1 MAFTY
6 PQSIPLARVP
16 TPIEKLERLSDALEG
31 PDIYVKRDDLTG
43 IGLTG
48 NKVRKL
54 EFLIRDAL
62 DKGCDTLITCGGLQS
77 NHARATAIAAAKLGL
92 RCWLVL
98 RDQSGGDLDGNLF
111 LDRLVGAEVTF
122 VSAEQY
128 SRVVEIMNHLAE
140 RLRSEGRKPYLIPEG
155 GSNEL
160 GALGYV
166 RATEELCLQLKAA
179 KLRID
184 HVVTAVGSGGT
195 QAGLLLGKMLYDLS
209 AEIHGINVCETAE
222 YFVNRIYSIIER
234 ARAAYGIAVTLTPA
248 DIHVIDGYVGKGYAL
263 SRAEEIDTIRRIA
276 KTEGLILDPVYTAKA
291 MCGLL
296 GEIRKGS
303 FKRGEK
309 VLFWHTGGIF
319 GVFPKKGLFF

>member
-1 MAFTY
+1 MPFTY
-6 PQSIPLARVP
+6 PNSFPLARRP
-16 TPIEKLERLSDALEG
+16 TPIEKLDRLSQALEG
-31 PDIYVKRDDLTG
+31 PELYVKRDDLTG

-54 EFLIRDAL
+54 EFLIQDAL

-77 NHARATAIAAAKLGL
+77 NHARATAITAAKLGL
-92 RCWLVL
+92 QCRLVL
-98 RDQSGGDLDGNLF
+98 RDQTGGDLDGNLF
-111 LDRLVGAEVTF
+111 LDRLVGAEITF
-122 VSAEQY
+122 ISAEEY
-128 SRVVEIMNHLAE
+128 KRVDEVMNRLAE
-140 RLRSEGRKPYLIPEG
+140 SLRSEGRKPYIIPEG

-166 RATEELCLQLKAA
+166 RAVEELCEQLKTI

-222 YFVNRIYSIIER
+222 YFVSRIYGIIER
-234 ARAAYGIAVTLTPA
+234 ARAAYGIDVTLAPT
-248 DIHVIDGYVGKGYAL
+248 DVHVIDGYVGKGYAL
-263 SRAEEIDTIRRIA
+263 SRAEEIDTIKRVA
-276 KTEGLILDPVYTAKA
+276 KMEGLLLDPVYTGKA
-291 MCGLL
+291 IYGLIDQ
-296 GEIRKGS
+296 IRKGY
-303 FKRGEK
+303 FKRGDK

-319 GVFPKKGLFF
+319 GLFPKRGLFF